1 MRGRLDTLDEQ
12 RRLEALGDSA
22 LDEDNDHAIIFDG
35 HVKLGSPQRPVSI
48 QELENVRG
56 PKDRAF
62 QGFRKKLGDFVNTSL
77 PTYGYELTRWIV
89 LPVDFQVSSLIL
101 CQLLRYS

>member
-1 MRGRLDTLDEQ
+1 LDTLDKQ
-12 RRLEALGDSA
+12 HRLEALGDSA
-22 LDEDNDHAIIFDG
+22 LDEDNDHAITFDG

-48 QELENVRG
+48 QELKNVRG
-56 PKDRAF
+56 PKDQAF

-77 PTYGYELTRWIV
+77 PTYRYELMRWIV
-89 LPVDFQVSSLIL
+89 LPVDFQVSSLFL

>member
-1 MRGRLDTLDEQ
+1 LDTLDEQ